1 MNKIKILLIFI
12 FLFIS
17 VSTVLAEGNF
27 TELNMAIKNS
37 SESIDLTPDY
47 TYNNDTDII
56 FEYGINI
63 RKSNFTLNG
72 NGHTIDGANQAWI
85 FDIRGRNVTLKNL
98 NIINGYH
105 NTIRSTKFATFEN
118 ITFINNTA
126 EGNGVLSCRDGI
138 IRNCNFINNHA
149 ENGIIYANDGKLD
162 IIGSKFMNT
171 TNLKFSMIYAKSNGE
186 LNIEDCIF
194 LDSQAKYA
202 TAVYSSKTTT
212 INRPVF
218 KNLYAEFTGGALA
231 FKGENVVVINNTIF
245 SNIKA
250 EKDGGAIFADFRRNG
265 LEMENVTILTIS
277 SQILFLMKIKFYNH
291 QG

>member
-1 MNKIKILLIFI
+1 
-12 FLFIS
+12 
-17 VSTVLAEGNF
+17 
-27 TELNMAIKNS
+27 
-37 SESIDLTPDY
+37 
-47 TYNNDTDII
+47 
-56 FEYGINI
+56 
-63 RKSNFTLNG
+63 
-72 NGHTIDGANQAWI
+72 
-85 FDIRGRNVTLKNL
+85 
-98 NIINGYH
+98 
-105 NTIRSTKFATFEN
+105 
-118 ITFINNTA
+118 
-126 EGNGVLSCRDGI
+126 
-138 IRNCNFINNHA
+138 
-149 ENGIIYANDGKLD
+149 
-162 IIGSKFMNT
+162 
-171 TNLKFSMIYAKSNGE
+171 MIYAKSNGE